1 MKAARFV
8 LSAVAL
14 LSLAVMTTPARAQ
27 GEADLTGGNA
37 PNPLPAGNLS
47 MAAAPASGFE
57 SSGIGALRE
66 QIVLAAYFWLLER
79 PVTLP
84 NHVREQTA
92 VRRSSKRRR

>member
-1 MKAARFV
+1 
-8 LSAVAL
+8 
-14 LSLAVMTTPARAQ
+14 
-27 GEADLTGGNA
+27 
-37 PNPLPAGNLS
+37 

-66 QIVLAAYFWLLER
+66 QIVLAAYVWLLER